1 MPFHL
6 AWLYI
11 RIFSIV
17 FSIVRF
23 PIIGFFCGT
32 DDITQSSIIL
42 FFTIKGVTSCR
53 SMYIISRNSSRAL
66 VVACLYYYCR
76 SQSLFIPDRCYCSN
90 RWYYNRLVD
99 VTFLCSFI
107 SFIFSIIRSFTIRCS
122 LSIVLI
128 LFENLLASTYCG
140 RQDSLISSTSIIRE
154 FPFYCEVDKSAPSIA
169 YLILLGGYA

>member
-32 DDITQSSIIL
+32 DDITKSSIIL

-99 VTFLCSFI
+99 VTFLVLLSRLSF
-107 SFIFSIIRSFTIRCS
+107 RSFPRLLYVVLSPSFSFCSKIYLHLLIVEGKIRWY
-122 LSIVLI
+122 LLLVLLENFRFIVK
-128 LFENLLASTYCG
+128 STNQHH
-140 RQDSLISSTSIIRE
+140 RLH
-154 FPFYCEVDKSAPSIA
+154 
-169 YLILLGGYA
+169 ILLGGYA